1 MENYAVCCVNY
12 LWWWFDTGLM
22 ISKDVLEDVIEEWR
36 NIIKKERVIHRDITE
51 DIEKSL
57 SMEEI
62 TVVKGVRRAGKTFIL
77 YELFKRQDGIY
88 LNFEDERLY
97 DFTLPDFEK
106 VVDITR
112 EHQKK
117 ILYLDEVQEVPG
129 WEKFA
134 HRTHR
139 RLKMFVTGSNS
150 RLLSSEYASALVGRT
165 KSFTVH
171 PLSYAEFLRFRDKEL
186 SRNSFMDYLRI
197 GGFPRIVLTSD
208 ISLIREYFERII
220 YRDIISRA
228 RINYPDALKTIAL
241 YLLSNMGK
249 EFSYRSLK
257 AISGIRHENTL
268 KEYVR
273 MLKDAFLIDV
283 LSRYSPSLKA
293 QASYSKKAYVVD
305 IAFITLGKRKDE
317 DTGRSLENIVY
328 LHLKRRNDIY
338 FLKNTKEVD
347 FIVCRGLQPIKLVNV
362 TYEAEKKETIK
373 REVDSLLYFGKM
385 YKVPLELVS
394 VYPAQVPPSIS
405 PHLAHR
411 YLSRCTSN

>member
-1 MENYAVCCVNY
+1 MMTSN
-12 LWWWFDTGLM
+12 
-22 ISKDVLEDVIEEWR
+22 DVLEDIVEEWR
-36 NIIKKERVIHRDITE
+36 NIIQKERVIHRDVA
-51 DIEKSL
+51 DDVEKSL
-57 SMEEI
+57 GMEEI
-62 TVVKGVRRAGKTFIL
+62 SVVKGVRRAGKTFIL
-77 YELFKRQDGIY
+77 YELFKKQEGIY

-106 VVDITR
+106 IADIAM

-134 HRTHR
+134 HRAHR
-139 RLKMFVTGSNS
+139 RFKIFVTGSNS
-150 RLLSSEYASALVGRT
+150 KLLSSEYASALVGRT
-165 KSFTVH
+165 KSFTIL
-171 PLSYAEFLRFRDKEL
+171 PLSYPEFLRFKNMEL
-186 SRNSFMDYLRI
+186 SRNSFMKYLHT
-197 GGFPRIVLTSD
+197 GGFPRIVLTGD
-208 ISLIREYFERII
+208 ISLIHEYFERII

-228 RINYPDALKTIAL
+228 RIKYPDALKTVAL

-268 KEYVR
+268 KEYIGL
-273 MLKDAFLIDV
+273 LKDAFLLDV

-293 QASYSKKAYVVD
+293 QSSYSKKAYAVD
-305 IAFITLGKRKDE
+305 TAFITLGKRKGE
-317 DTGRSLENIVY
+317 DTGRILENMVY
-328 LHLKRRNDIY
+328 LHLKIKKDIY
-338 FLKNTKEVD
+338 FLKNAKEID

-362 TYEAEKKETIK
+362 SYEAEKKETIN

-394 VYPAQVPPSIS
+394 VYPVHVPQGIS
-405 PHLAHR
+405 SHLAHR
-411 YLSRCTSN
+411 YLCK

>member
-1 MENYAVCCVNY
+1 MGNYAVCCVNY

-36 NIIKKERVIHRDITE
+36 NIIQKERVIHRDITE
-51 DIEKSL
+51 YIEKSL
-57 SMEEI
+57 GMEEI

-97 DFTLPDFEK
+97 DFTLADFEK
-106 VVDITR
+106 VVDIAG

-134 HRTHR
+134 HRAHR
-139 RLKMFVTGSNS
+139 RLKLFVTGSNS

-165 KSFTVH
+165 KSFPVH
-171 PLSYAEFLRFRDKEL
+171 PLSYIEFLRFRDKEL
-186 SRNSFMDYLRI
+186 GRNSFMDYLRI
-197 GGFPRIVLTSD
+197 GGFPRIALTGD

-228 RINYPDALKTIAL
+228 RIKYPDALKTVAL
-241 YLLSNMGK
+241 YLLSNVGK

-257 AISGIRHENTL
+257 AISGIKHENTL

-293 QASYSKKAYVVD
+293 QASYSKKAYAVD
-305 IAFITLGKRKDE
+305 TAFITLGKRKSE
-317 DTGRSLENIVY
+317 DTGRGLENIVY
-328 LHLKRRNDIY
+328 LHLKRRNDVY

-347 FIVCRGLQPIKLVNV
+347 FIVCRGLEPIKLVNV
-362 TYEAEKKETIK
+362 TYKAEEKETIK
-373 REVDSLLYFGKM
+373 REVNSLLYFDKM

-394 VYPAQVPPSIS
+394 LYPVQVPSGIS
-405 PHLAHR
+405 SHLAHR

>member
-1 MENYAVCCVNY
+1 M
-12 LWWWFDTGLM
+12 T
-22 ISKDVLEDVIEEWR
+22 SKDVLEDVIEEWR
-36 NIIKKERVIHRDITE
+36 NIIQKERVIHRDITK

-57 SMEEI
+57 GMEEI

-77 YELFKRQDGIY
+77 YELFKKQDGIY

-106 VVDITR
+106 VVDIAR

-117 ILYLDEVQEVPG
+117 ILYLDEVQEVSG

-139 RLKMFVTGSNS
+139 RFKIFVTGSNS

-171 PLSYAEFLRFRDKEL
+171 PLSYAEFLRFRDTKL

-208 ISLIREYFERII
+208 ISLIQEYFERII

-228 RINYPDALKTIAL
+228 RINYPDAMKTIAL
-241 YLLSNMGK
+241 YLLSNVGK

-257 AISGIRHENTL
+257 AISGIKHENTL
-268 KEYVR
+268 KEYIR
-273 MLKDAFLIDV
+273 MMKDAFLIDV

-293 QASYSKKAYVVD
+293 QASYSKKVYAVD
-305 IAFITLGKRKDE
+305 IAFITLGKRKSE
-317 DTGRSLENIVY
+317 DTGRSLENLVY
-328 LHLKRRNDIY
+328 LYLKRRNDIY

-362 TYEAEKKETIK
+362 SYEAEKKETIK
-373 REVDSLLYFGKM
+373 REVDSLLYFGKT
-385 YKVPLELVS
+385 YKAPLELVS
-394 VYPAQVPPSIS
+394 VYPAQVPPGIS
-405 PHLAHR
+405 LHLAHR
-411 YLSRCTSN
+411 YLCKCISN

>member
-1 MENYAVCCVNY
+1 M
-12 LWWWFDTGLM
+12 T
-22 ISKDVLEDVIEEWR
+22 SKDVLEDVIEEWR
-36 NIIKKERVIHRDITE
+36 DIIQKERVIHRDIAK
-51 DIEKSL
+51 DIEKSIG
-57 SMEEI
+57 MEEI

-77 YELFKRQDGIY
+77 YELFKKQDGIY

-106 VVDITR
+106 VVDIAR

-117 ILYLDEVQEVPG
+117 ILYLDEIQEVSG

-139 RLKMFVTGSNS
+139 RFKIFVTGSNS

-171 PLSYAEFLRFRDKEL
+171 PLSYAEFLRFRDTEL
-186 SRNSFMDYLRI
+186 GRNSFMDYLRI

-208 ISLIREYFERII
+208 ISLIQEYFERII

-228 RINYPDALKTIAL
+228 RINYPDAMKTIAL
-241 YLLSNMGK
+241 YLLSNVGK

-257 AISGIRHENTL
+257 AISGIKHENTL

-293 QASYSKKAYVVD
+293 QASYSKKVYAVD
-305 IAFITLGKRKDE
+305 IAFITLGKRKSE

-328 LHLKRRNDIY
+328 LYLKRRNDIY

-362 TYEAEKKETIK
+362 SYEAEKKETIK
-373 REVDSLLYFGKM
+373 REVDSLLYFGKT
-385 YKVPLELVS
+385 YKAPLELVS
-394 VYPAQVPPSIS
+394 VYPAQVPPGIS
-405 PHLAHR
+405 LHLAHR
-411 YLSRCTSN
+411 YLCKCISN

>member
-1 MENYAVCCVNY
+1 M
-12 LWWWFDTGLM
+12 T
-22 ISKDVLEDVIEEWR
+22 SKDVLEDVIEEWR
-36 NIIKKERVIHRDITE
+36 IIIQKERVIHRDITE
-51 DIEKSL
+51 AIEKSL

-77 YELFKRQDGIY
+77 YELFKKQNGIY

-97 DFTLPDFEK
+97 DFTLTDFEK
-106 VVDITR
+106 VVDIAM

-117 ILYLDEVQEVPG
+117 ILYLDEVQEVSG

-134 HRTHR
+134 HRAQR
-139 RLKMFVTGSNS
+139 RFKIFVTGSNS
-150 RLLSSEYASALVGRT
+150 QLLSSEYASALVGRT
-165 KSFTVH
+165 KSFTIH
-171 PLSYAEFLRFRDKEL
+171 PLSYPEFLRFKNMEL

-197 GGFPRIVLTSD
+197 GGFPRIVLTGD

-228 RINYPDALKTIAL
+228 RIKYPDALKTIAL
-241 YLLSNMGK
+241 YLLSNVGK

-268 KEYVR
+268 REYIG

-293 QASYSKKAYVVD
+293 QSSYSKKAYAVD
-305 IAFITLGKRKDE
+305 IAFITLGKRKGE
-317 DTGRSLENIVY
+317 DTGRALENIVY

-347 FIVCRGLQPIKLVNV
+347 FVVCRGLQPIKLVDV

-385 YKVPLELVS
+385 YKAPLELVS
-394 VYPAQVPPSIS
+394 VYPVQVPPGIS
-405 PHLAHR
+405 SRLAHR
-411 YLSRCTSN
+411 YLCK

>member
-1 MENYAVCCVNY
+1 MYIWLLVMMTSN
-12 LWWWFDTGLM
+12 
-22 ISKDVLEDVIEEWR
+22 DVLEDIVEEWR
-36 NIIKKERVIHRDITE
+36 NIIQKERVIHRDVA
-51 DIEKSL
+51 DDVEKSL
-57 SMEEI
+57 GMEEI
-62 TVVKGVRRAGKTFIL
+62 SVVKGVRRAGKTFIL
-77 YELFKRQDGIY
+77 YELFKKQEGIY

-106 VVDITR
+106 IADIAM

-134 HRTHR
+134 HRAHR
-139 RLKMFVTGSNS
+139 RFKIFVTGSNS
-150 RLLSSEYASALVGRT
+150 KLLSSEYASALVGRT
-165 KSFTVH
+165 KSFTIL
-171 PLSYAEFLRFRDKEL
+171 PLSYPEFLRFKNMEL
-186 SRNSFMDYLRI
+186 SRNSFMKYLHT
-197 GGFPRIVLTSD
+197 GGFPRIVLTGD

-228 RINYPDALKTIAL
+228 RIKYPDALKTIAL
-241 YLLSNMGK
+241 YLLSNVGK

-268 KEYVR
+268 KEYIGL
-273 MLKDAFLIDV
+273 LKDAFLLDV

-293 QASYSKKAYVVD
+293 QSSYSKKAYAVD
-305 IAFITLGKRKDE
+305 TAFITLGKRKGE
-317 DTGRSLENIVY
+317 DTGRILENMVY
-328 LHLKRRNDIY
+328 LHLKIKNDVY

-362 TYEAEKKETIK
+362 RYEAEKKETIK

-385 YKVPLELVS
+385 YKTPLEFVS
-394 VYPAQVPPSIS
+394 VYPARVPHGIS
-405 PHLAHR
+405 SHLAHR
-411 YLSRCTSN
+411 YLCK